1 MIGAL
6 TGLILG
12 AIVDMKDAGFIIG
25 SYVATFLAVIA
36 FAAATF
42 RRARRL
48 GRRIPREET
57 YWS

>member
-1 MIGAL
+1 MIGAMTAL
-6 TGLILG
+6 MPGVVVG
-12 AIVDMKDAGFIIG
+12 MQDAGFIIG
-25 SYVATFLAVIA
+25 SYVATFVAVIA